1 MSVSA
6 ALGRTLRHP
15 SFRMAAIDMAGTSLG
30 IAAWGLVTGVAMV
43 KSGMSV
49 GMAVFMSLLVYAGS
63 AQLAVIPLLSVGAPL
78 WVVWLTAAC
87 VNLRFVIFSSMWR
100 SYFAHLPLRQRLAV
114 GYFSGD
120 VIYVAF
126 MKRFPEPRP
135 APEQV
140 PYFWGAASTNW
151 LAWQVPSIAGIL
163 LANAVPLS
171 WGLGFAGVLAL
182 LGVLLSLLFDRATWL
197 ATGVAATAAIAA
209 FALPLKLNI
218 LVALAAA
225 VAAGLLMEA
234 VDRRRRQPELLL
246 VPAPGLAPYTRSTAS
261 LRSCAW
267 RSRSASLRPSASGS
281 WAAIAASQ
289 PISSSTWRS
298 IGSTPS
304 PRASTFAVLPA
315 PAWYTNRPCRCWG
328 RPWRRRRKAGSSIG
342 VSRAM
347 FGFSGRMRE
356 KPQRL
361 ASSFSSISC
370 SRLCTGVGIAP

>member
-1 MSVSA
+1 MSQRSGAVA
-6 ALGRTLRHP
+6 AVRATVQHL
-15 SFRMAAIDMAGTSLG
+15 SFRQAAQDMAGTSLG

-43 KSGMSV
+43 KSGMPV
-49 GMAVFMSLLVYAGS
+49 GMALFMSLAVYAGS
-63 AQLAVIPLLSVGAPL
+63 AQLAVIPLMAVGAPL
-78 WVVWLTAAC
+78 WVVWLTACC

-135 APEQV
+135 QPEQI
-140 PYFWGAASTNW
+140 PYFWGAATTNW

-218 LVALAAA
+218 LVAIAAA

-234 VDRRRRQPELLL
+234 VDRRRQDPRVVL
-246 VPAPGLAPYTRSTAS
+246 VPPDSTLPPEERTQVQDGDAVA
-261 LRSCAW
+261 LREE
-267 RSRSASLRPSASGS
+267 RHP
-281 WAAIAASQ
+281 
-289 PISSSTWRS
+289 
-298 IGSTPS
+298 
-304 PRASTFAVLPA
+304 
-315 PAWYTNRPCRCWG
+315 
-328 RPWRRRRKAGSSIG
+328 
-342 VSRAM
+342 
-347 FGFSGRMRE
+347 
-356 KPQRL
+356 
-361 ASSFSSISC
+361 
-370 SRLCTGVGIAP
+370 